1 MEAQVGAAPQEPAPL
16 ELAEASPASD
26 VDSPL
31 TVGTVLGVALISIA
45 VVLFAKVLAGTPRRV
60 EEG

>member
-1 MEAQVGAAPQEPAPL
+1 M
-16 ELAEASPASD
+16 LAEASPASD